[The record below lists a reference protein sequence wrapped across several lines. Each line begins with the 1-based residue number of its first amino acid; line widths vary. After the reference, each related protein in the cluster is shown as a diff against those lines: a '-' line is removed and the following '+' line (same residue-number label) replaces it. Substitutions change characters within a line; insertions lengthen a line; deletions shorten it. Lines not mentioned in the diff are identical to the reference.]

1 MRLKYLSLIIFTAF
15 FALSC
20 KKSFLDVNKDPNNL
34 SGTVSPSLIF
44 TNALSQTVNNMVAQ
58 NEQGSYLQAN
68 GHNQVLT
75 FISRIGLLIS
85 LQILILIFMT
95 QYMIILRTINMLL
108 KMQMVKSS
116 PFLRARLK

>member
-116 PFLRARLK
+116 HFLRARLK